1 MSAKSAR
8 IAYLAAALA
17 AQFPARGVTRS
28 FRLHAQRSDDEL
40 TPGLFTVLGNGVGDY
55 PYEHSDYSPGL
66 DAPAQTELGTLQL
79 IITGQIKLPEG
90 SDGEAVE
97 TAELDMLADLE
108 AFANA
113 AIADDQLVTLRLL
126 SARQSAQLDA
136 PYGWIHTEW
145 QLPLLEE

>member
-1 MSAKSAR
+1 MNTKSAR

-17 AQFPARGVTRS
+17 AQFPARGMTRS
-28 FRLHAQRSDDEL
+28 FRMHSERNDSEL
-40 TPGLFTVLGNGVGDY
+40 APGLFTVLSNGVGDY
-55 PYEHSDYSPGL
+55 PYEVSDYGPGL
-66 DAPAQTELGTLQL
+66 DAPAQTELGALQL

-90 SDGEAVE
+90 SEGEAVE

-113 AIADDQLVTLRLL
+113 AIADDKLVTLRLL

-145 QLPLLEE
+145 LLPLLEV